1 MVGIILILQ
10 TQRCIIAHT
19 NYVPKIANYFDMGDL
34 MAMAYPKFFVQVSGI
49 EDKIFPIYGAEE
61 VFEKG
66 KNAYASEGFGER
78 CTLIKGNG

>member
-1 MVGIILILQ
+1 
-10 TQRCIIAHT
+10 
-19 NYVPKIANYFDMGDL
+19 MGDL